1 MTFHPNVNSV
11 RSLNPLIY
19 FGLRRLIT
27 AGTKRGLPSSSADLL
42 KHMDWKR
49 EVTMKRIALL
59 GLVVAAVACDESS
72 AQRADNGTA
81 AAMAAALES
90 GVQPQGILA
99 RRLASSG
106 EVYGPDRSTFSP
118 DGRYQTFADWSTN
131 GQLAIRNLETGEIR
145 HITSTAESEPVFAVG
160 MVFSSDGT
168 QIAYTWWHM
177 DAYDRLGLRTIATE
191 GGEARTLLDPATRG
205 AHSVTPL
212 DWSPD
217 DETVLAGV
225 STWESATGTG
235 FSKTSFELVT
245 VSTSDGSVRTLKDDV
260 DFRVPYGR
268 AFFSP
273 DGRYIAYS
281 ALFASSDAMSD
292 VTVLALE
299 SGHEEQVL
307 SGPSDDQ
314 VLGWSE
320 DGRRLYVMSD
330 RAGSPSLW
338 AVPMA
343 DGARAGDPQLIRREV
358 HGFKSGH
365 VASGKLFYH
374 IVTEYPKLYTME
386 LDLETGRVLSEPVAE
401 EGGRTVWIAHPV
413 WSPDGQFLAYARG
426 EDPQTIV
433 VRAAMGNH
441 LREFSLPA
449 GFLSV
454 YRMRWTPDSRSLVIA
469 AQGTAHQGS
478 SNVLRL
484 TLATG
489 GFEVGPTNPAESWP
503 LSADGRRVYRSAN
516 GVVREWDLTTGE
528 RKVLYEV
535 PDRENR
541 ERCWPGLPSL
551 SPSGD
556 RLTLVGACI
565 GIMST
570 DGGEPTW
577 IYQLSPD
584 ERAARIVDPRVN
596 AWTADGSSVLF
607 ARNVPEQNGLKELW
621 IISATGGPPRRLY
634 AFDWL
639 SSVAAHPDN
648 RRIAFMGGRSRF
660 EMWVMEGLE
669 EAARE

>member
-1 MTFHPNVNSV
+1 
-11 RSLNPLIY
+11 
-19 FGLRRLIT
+19 
-27 AGTKRGLPSSSADLL
+27 
-42 KHMDWKR
+42 
-49 EVTMKRIALL
+49 MKRIALL

-72 AQRADNGTA
+72 AQRADDGTA
-81 AAMAAALES
+81 AAMSAALES
-90 GVQPQGILA
+90 GVQPQGIVA
-99 RRLASSG
+99 RRLAST
-106 EVYGPDRSTFSP
+106 EDWYGARMSTFSP
-118 DGRYQTFADWSTN
+118 DGRYQSFIDWSTM
-131 GQLAIRNLETGEIR
+131 GELAIRDLKTGEIR
-145 HITSTAESEPVFAVG
+145 QVTNTAKSEGGFAYG

-168 QIAYTWWHM
+168 QIAYQWWHE
-177 DAYDRLGLRTIATE
+177 DRYVLRTIATE
-191 GGEARTLLDPATRG
+191 GGKAHTLLDPASRS
-205 AHSVTPL
+205 AHSVDPF

-217 DETVLAGV
+217 DKSVLAGLV
-225 STWESATGTG
+225 TWESPTGTG
-235 FSKTSFELVT
+235 FGNASFELVT
-245 VSTSDGSVRTLKDDV
+245 VSTSDGAVRTLKRGA
-260 DFRVPYGR
+260 DFLVPYGR

-273 DGRYIAYS
+273 DGRYVAYS
-281 ALFASSDAMSD
+281 ARFAGSDAMSD

-299 SGHEEQVL
+299 SGREEQVF

-330 RAGSPSLW
+330 RAGSYSLW
-338 AVPMA
+338 ALPVA
-343 DGARAGDPQLIRREV
+343 EGARAGDPKLIRREV
-358 HGFKSGH
+358 HGFMSGN
-365 VASGKLFYH
+365 VANGNLFYH

-401 EGGRTVWIAHPV
+401 EGGRTVWIDHPV

-426 EDPQTIV
+426 ADPQTIV

-441 LREFSLPA
+441 LREFALPA

-454 YRMRWTPDSRSLVIA
+454 TRMRWTPDSRSLVIG
-469 AQGTAHQGS
+469 AQGAAHYGS

-489 GFEVGPTNPAESWP
+489 KFEVGPTNPAERWP
-503 LSADGRRVYRSAN
+503 LSADGRKVYRSAN

-535 PDRENR
+535 PDRENH
-541 ERCWPGLPSL
+541 ETCWPGRPSL

-556 RLTLVGACI
+556 RLALVGPCI
-565 GIMST
+565 GIMPT
-570 DGGEPTW
+570 DGGEPNW
-577 IYQLSPD
+577 IYQLSPE
-584 ERAARIVDPRVN
+584 ERAAGIIDWRVRVN

-607 ARNVPEQNGLKELW
+607 AKNVPGQDSLKELW
-621 IISATGGPPRRLY
+621 IISATGGSPRKLY

-648 RRIAFMGGRSRF
+648 RRIAFMAGEERY

-669 EAARE
+669 EAARK